1 MTIDYANAVISI
13 LDSHLAERGIIIP
26 NPEKDDYE
34 KDDPYDTIANIFGTD
49 YYNLEDEIKTAETVD
64 QVMTIFNNF
73 LEDKHI
79 NLTENNLRAKILQFA
94 DKHPDVLRC

>member
-1 MTIDYANAVISI
+1 MTIDYANAIISI
-13 LDSHLAERGIIIP
+13 LDGHLEERGIVIP

-34 KDDPYDTIANIFGTD
+34 KGDPYDKLANIFGTD

-64 QVMTIFNNF
+64 QVITIFNNF

-79 NLTENNLRAKILQFA
+79 NLIETNLRTKILQFA
-94 DKHPDVLRC
+94 DKHPDVLRH